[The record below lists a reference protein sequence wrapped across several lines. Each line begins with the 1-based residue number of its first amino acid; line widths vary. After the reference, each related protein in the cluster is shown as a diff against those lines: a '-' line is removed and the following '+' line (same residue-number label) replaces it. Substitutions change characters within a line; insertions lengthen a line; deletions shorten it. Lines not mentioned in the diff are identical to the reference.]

1 MAGLRLFNSTHQLL
15 ELSLRG
21 RAARH
26 EVLSA
31 NIANAD
37 TPGYRPRDLD
47 FNAAMRSA
55 EESGALNAGE
65 TTQRGEASATAGLDL
80 QSTLYEP
87 EFPDSRHGE
96 DRLDGNAVSLDR
108 QMALITENSL
118 AYETSLTLLSRALAG
133 LRYAIGEGRR

>member
-1 MAGLRLFNSTHQLL
+1 MAGLSLFKSTHQLL

-31 NIANAD
+31 NIANVD

-47 FNAAMRSA
+47 FNAAMRAAAESSA
-55 EESGALNAGE
+55 PVTGE
-65 TTQRGEASATAGLDL
+65 IPQRSNASASSGLDL
-80 QSTLYEP
+80 QSAIYEP
-87 EFPDSRHGE
+87 EYPDSRHGE

-108 QMALITENSL
+108 QMALLTENSL
-118 AYETSLTLLSRALAG
+118 AYETSLTLLSRAMAA

>member
-1 MAGLRLFNSTHQLL
+1 MAGLRLFDTTHRLL

-47 FNAAMRSA
+47 FNAAMRS
-55 EESGALNAGE
+55 SC
-65 TTQRGEASATAGLDL
+65 S
-80 QSTLYEP
+80 
-87 EFPDSRHGE
+87 F
-96 DRLDGNAVSLDR
+96 
-108 QMALITENSL
+108 
-118 AYETSLTLLSRALAG
+118 
-133 LRYAIGEGRR
+133 